1 MTKKKRKEF
10 DLSGDTDVV
19 TPPAAALLQGG
30 MRNASG
36 KTKGQCVNVRLYRA
50 V

>member
-1 MTKKKRKEF
+1 MTKKREEF
-10 DLSGDTDVV
+10 GDTDVV
-19 TPPAAALLQGG
+19 TPAAALLQGG